1 MEYRGIKV
9 YEIGSDS
16 GVFLLEN
23 KKGERFVFDVYE
35 ASNIKGVDNQIF
47 FNGWENMIIYNI
59 EEDNFVDVS
68 TR

>member
-1 MEYRGIKV
+1 M